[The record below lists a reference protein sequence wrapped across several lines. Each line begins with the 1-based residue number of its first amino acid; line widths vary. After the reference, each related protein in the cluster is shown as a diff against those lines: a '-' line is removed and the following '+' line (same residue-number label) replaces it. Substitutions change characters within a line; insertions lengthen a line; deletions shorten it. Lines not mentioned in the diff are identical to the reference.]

1 LVLLPRGFDH
11 PISDATR
18 KPERKCRCRRRPHR
32 TSKRRKKCI
41 GASTRLPR
49 KRPRRWLDAGP
60 AHRGEHE
67 LDCQNCL
74 RSEASH
80 ETNRNRSAAFFAAGL
95 GQRRNPEESV
105 TLGSRVHGGFGAFI
119 PLGIKIGLD
128 AVSRL
133 NAKPRELSVLYYD
146 SDTSPCVCFADGIA
160 IATYASV
167 GQRTLTI
174 APEKSPAGTAAV
186 IVIRPH
192 KGGAGFKYT
201 IPMSALAPLGE
212 MNKGFDPRARLD
224 APMGADSLFEVE
236 PTP

>member
-1 LVLLPRGFDH
+1 MKRYIAFALLVL
-11 PISDATR
+11 A
-18 KPERKCRCRRRPHR
+18 
-32 TSKRRKKCI
+32 
-41 GASTRLPR
+41 AS
-49 KRPRRWLDAGP
+49 P
-60 AHRGEHE
+60 A
-67 LDCQNCL
+67 L
-74 RSEASH
+74 A
-80 ETNRNRSAAFFAAGL
+80 ET
-95 GQRRNPEESV
+95 PDEWI
-105 TLGSRVHGGFGAFI
+105 TLGARVHGAFGAFI
-119 PLGIKIGLD
+119 PLGIRIGLD
-128 AVSRL
+128 ANERL
-133 NAKPRELSVLYYD
+133 KSQPRELAVTYYD